1 MWTKLKPILW
11 HWRGVAIAAPC
22 TAAVVILL
30 RLTGLLQTLEWAAY
44 DQFFRLRP
52 PESSTSRIVIV
63 GITEPDLQEYGW
75 PLSDATLTQLLNQ
88 IKQQQPR
95 AIGLDL
101 YRDIPVGS
109 GYADLVEV
117 FRTTPNLIGVEKVV
131 GTANAG
137 TVLPPP
143 VLAELGQI
151 SASDVILDADGKI
164 RRGLL
169 SLSNTD
175 DELVL
180 GFAFTLAALYLESE
194 EIYPELTHEDYI
206 RLGQT
211 VFSPFEPNDGGY
223 VRTAADGYQ
232 ILLDFRGGTGSFEM
246 VSAQDVLENR
256 IPADLMRDRIVMIGA
271 VAESLRDFYYTPYN
285 NELRQILPPT
295 PGVEIHANLT
305 DQLLTSALTGRA
317 PLQTWSEPLEWLWIL
332 SGSIVGSLVVWQQRR
347 IHSTSV
353 SLVSQGGAL
362 GNATLTQSLKISL
375 SLGLAAGGLWGVSY
389 LLFLGNWWV
398 PIVPAFLAMGGAAI
412 ATTAYIAQSAEAI
425 RSTFSRYLTEEVV
438 ANLLETPEGLKLG
451 GERRKITILM
461 SDLRGFT
468 FISEQLSPEQVVTLL
483 NFYLE
488 QMTHVIGQYNGT
500 INEIIGDGIVVL
512 FGAPTQRPDDAARA
526 IACAI
531 AMQLAMAEINQQNQQ
546 LNLPMLEM
554 GIGINTGEVIIGN
567 IGSQKRAK
575 YTAIGS
581 QVNLASRIE
590 SSSVGGQVLIAEA
603 TFTEVSPLLSVV
615 SQTQVEMKGF
625 HAPIKLYEI
634 GSIGGTYDLSL
645 PAPQTILVSLAIEV
659 PIQYALIDDRNLVGQ
674 IVSGSLVKFSG
685 RRAEVRSPHPVPSF
699 RDIKL
704 NLLNP
709 LEGTYI
715 PGDFYAKVIGQSTD
729 TVPGFYIHFTNISP
743 DVSALLQSL
752 TKAQRKSQ
760 S

>member
-1 MWTKLKPILW
+1 MKLKPILW

-22 TAAVVILL
+22 TAAAVILL

-52 PESSTSRIVIV
+52 AESSSSRIVIV
-63 GITEPDLQEYGW
+63 GITEPDLQKYGW
-75 PLSDATLTQLLNQ
+75 PLSDATLAQLLNQ

-117 FRTTPNLIGVEKVV
+117 FRTAPNLIGVEKVV
-131 GTANAG
+131 GTISAG
-137 TVLPPP
+137 TVAPPP

-169 SLSNTD
+169 SLSNSN

-180 GFAFTLAALYLESE
+180 GFAFTLAALYLEPE
-194 EIYPELTHEDYI
+194 DIYPELTAKEYI

-211 VFSPFEPNDGGY
+211 VFPPLQPNEGGY

-246 VSAQDVLENR
+246 VSVQDVLENR
-256 IPADLMRDRIVMIGA
+256 VPADLMSDRIVMIGA

-285 NELRQILPPT
+285 NELLQILPPT

-305 DQLLTSALTGRA
+305 NQLLTSALTGRT
-317 PLQTWSEPLEWLWIL
+317 PLQAWAEPVEWLWIL
-332 SGSIVGSLVVWQQRR
+332 GWSLVGALLVWQQRH
-347 IHSTSV
+347 ISIAASTGDKGITS
-353 SLVSQGGAL
+353 SNS
-362 GNATLTQSLKISL
+362 TLTQSLKISL
-375 SLGLAAGGLWGVSY
+375 SLGLTAGGVWAVSY
-389 LLFLGNWWV
+389 LLFLANWWV
-398 PIVPAFLAMGGAAI
+398 PVVPAFLALGGAAI

-425 RSTFSRYLTEEVV
+425 RNTFSRYLTEEIV
-438 ANLLETPEGLKLG
+438 ANLLETPEGLRLG
-451 GERRKITILM
+451 GERRKITILI

-483 NFYLE
+483 NLYLE
-488 QMTHVIGQYNGT
+488 RMTHIISQYNGN
-500 INEIIGDGIVVL
+500 INEVIGDGIVVL
-512 FGAPTQRPDDAARA
+512 FGAPTQRSDDAARA
-526 IACAI
+526 IACAV
-531 AMQLAMAEINQQNQQ
+531 AMQLAMVEINQQNQQ
-546 LNLPMLEM
+546 LNLPTLEM
-554 GIGINTGEVIIGN
+554 GIGINTGEVIVGN
-567 IGSQKRAK
+567 IGSPRRAK

-590 SSSVGGQVLIAEA
+590 SSSAGGQVLISEA
-603 TFTEVSPLLSVV
+603 TFTEVKPLLTVF

-625 HAPIKLYEI
+625 HTPIKLYEVS
-634 GSIGGTYDLSL
+634 GIGGAYRLSL
-645 PAPQTILVSLAIEV
+645 PDPHRALVPLVPEV
-659 PIQYALIDDRNLVGQ
+659 PIQYALIDGRNLIGQ
-674 IVSGSLVKFSG
+674 MVSGTLVKFSG
-685 RRAEVRSPHPVPSF
+685 KRAEVRSPYPTPSF

-709 LEGTYI
+709 RSGTSI
-715 PGDFYAKVIGQSTD
+715 PDDLYAKVIGQSTD
-729 TVPGFYIHFTNISP
+729 AAPGFYIHFTNLSP
-743 DVSALLQSL
+743 SVSALLHDL
-752 TKAQRKSQ
+752 TKSQ
-760 S
+760 